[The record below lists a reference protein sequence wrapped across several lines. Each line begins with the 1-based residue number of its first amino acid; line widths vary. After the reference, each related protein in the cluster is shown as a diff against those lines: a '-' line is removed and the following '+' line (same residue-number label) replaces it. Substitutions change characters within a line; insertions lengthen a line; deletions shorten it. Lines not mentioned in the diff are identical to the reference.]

1 MIDPDELRDMVDM
14 VGHVPD
20 VGRIG
25 RANEHPHA
33 GDAHHPALR
42 RQRLD
47 RFVGLDARMIDERAG
62 IAMRDRDRT
71 LRDFDRVEGR
81 LVAAVRDIDEH
92 VLLFHLGYVIAH
104 QALTPAT
111 AAAAAAAEEKAA
123 RKAKKVAD
131 DVTDDVVVAEGEEA
145 LADLE
150 VAEEEPIAAEG
161 DETFLEEEEEE
172 GGDVSGIIGGPVAE
186 GGEEV

>member
-1 MIDPDELRDMVDM
+1 MATKAARGTKRTCQNQDCGARFYDLNRDPIVCPMCET
-14 VGHVPD
+14 P
-20 VGRIG
+20 
-25 RANEHPHA
+25 
-33 GDAHHPALR
+33 
-42 RQRLD
+42 
-47 RFVGLDARMIDERAG
+47 
-62 IAMRDRDRT
+62 
-71 LRDFDRVEGR
+71 
-81 LVAAVRDIDEH
+81 
-92 VLLFHLGYVIAH
+92 YVIAH
-104 QALTPAT
+104 QSLTPAA

-123 RKAKKVAD
+123 RKAKKLAEEGAE
-131 DVTDDVVVAEGEEA
+131 DVVAAEGEEA